1 MGIKRNSRMCH
12 IRIQNNSGNTFNIG
26 NIHVHQDK
34 ESHYSFYQFAY
45 GSKIGRLNLF
55 TNLNGKGAECFLN
68 GLALTCDHQH
78 LDVQKSLSDLNDL
91 FIIFDDPKDKFV
103 QLMDMA
109 KESEKLTEIEKT
121 DNNKIYGCT
130 SQAWV
135 VAEDN
140 GDETYRIKTDSDALI
155 VKGLL
160 SILEKIFSGQPVN
173 EILSINS
180 MDILK
185 SVGLDGI
192 ITSQRTNGFS
202 NAVEKIQGLVK

>member
-1 MGIKRNSRMCH
+1 MS
-12 IRIQNNSGNTFNIG
+12 
-26 NIHVHQDK
+26 
-34 ESHYSFYQFAY
+34 
-45 GSKIGRLNLF
+45 
-55 TNLNGKGAECFLN
+55 
-68 GLALTCDHQH
+68 
-78 LDVQKSLSDLNDL
+78 VQKSLSDLNDL

-109 KESEKLTEIEKT
+109 KESEKLTEIEKI
-121 DNNKIYGCT
+121 DSNKIYGCT

-140 GDETYRIKTDSDALI
+140 GNETYRIKTDSDALI

-160 SILEKIFSGQPVN
+160 TLLEKIFSGQPVN

-185 SVGLDGI
+185 SVSLDGI